1 MRGLARL
8 GRLSARATP
17 VLDPR
22 WLDQAAQTRVRLGIR
37 RPVRLLQSDYSTLL
51 AIWGVLW
58 PKVMVPSGA
67 QAWSDRRIRV
77 APVPT
82 RLHGIP
88 VDTRMTVTVDLTDRN
103 GPRKLDSALSE
114 IFLGFQ
120 AAKLAWTCS

>member
-37 RPVRLLQSDYSTLL
+37 RPVRLLQSD
-51 AIWGVLW
+51 
-58 PKVMVPSGA
+58 
-67 QAWSDRRIRV
+67 RRIRV

-82 RLHGIP
+82 ATGASTREEMRARSGKGPLQPEPTRLHGLP
-88 VDTRMTVTVDLTDRN
+88 VDTRMTVTVNFTDE
-103 GPRKLDSALSE
+103 S
-114 IFLGFQ
+114 
-120 AAKLAWTCS
+120 

>member
-1 MRGLARL
+1 LRGLARL

-37 RPVRLLQSDYSTLL
+37 RPVRLLQ
-51 AIWGVLW
+51 
-58 PKVMVPSGA
+58 
-67 QAWSDRRIRV
+67 SDRRIRV